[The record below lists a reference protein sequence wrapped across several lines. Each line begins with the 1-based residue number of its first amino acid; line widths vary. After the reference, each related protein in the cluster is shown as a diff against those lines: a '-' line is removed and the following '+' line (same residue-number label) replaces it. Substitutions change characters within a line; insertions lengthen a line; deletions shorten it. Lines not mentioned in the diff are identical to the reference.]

1 MFIGQVDNSNYEYA
15 RINVKAFRRGGK
27 LVRGFTRK
35 LKQAGVHK
43 EAVVAGSGMLG
54 AKVGFFVGGP
64 PGSLAGEFVL
74 SNSSRKAI
82 GDASALKQAVKNLKS
97 AGDLGDLSKL
107 ERLKL
112 LHKESAKVLKQ
123 RIEARREEIVG
134 DIGGFLG
141 GSLVG
146 SQVPV
151 PFAGLALGPAGA
163 TAAQKLS
170 KRMRFRRRSIP
181 YTP

>member
-1 MFIGQVDNSNYEYA
+1 MFIGQIDNQNYEYS
-15 RINVKAFRRGGK
+15 RIKIRPFRRGGK
-27 LVRGFTRK
+27 LVKAFTRK
-35 LKQAGVHK
+35 LKRAGIHK

-54 AKVGFFVGGP
+54 AKVGFFIGGP

-82 GDASALKQAVKNLKS
+82 GDTAALKQAVKNLRS
-97 AGDLGDLSKL
+97 AGDLGDLNNL

-134 DIGGFLG
+134 D
-141 GSLVG
+141 VG
-146 SQVPV
+146 S
-151 PFAGLALGPAGA
+151 F
-163 TAAQKLS
+163 
-170 KRMRFRRRSIP
+170 FRRQFGGQ
-181 YTP
+181 

>member
-1 MFIGQVDNSNYEYA
+1 M
-15 RINVKAFRRGGK
+15 
-27 LVRGFTRK
+27 
-35 LKQAGVHK
+35 
-43 EAVVAGSGMLG
+43 VAGSGMLG
-54 AKVGFFVGGP
+54 AKVGFFIGGP

-82 GDASALKQAVKNLKS
+82 GDTAALKQAVKNLRS
-97 AGDLGDLSKL
+97 AGDLGDLNNL

-134 DIGGFLG
+134 DVGSFLG

-146 SQVPV
+146 SRVPI
-151 PFAGLALGPAGA
+151 PFAGLALGPASA
-163 TAAQKLS
+163 TVAQKLS
-170 KRMRFRRRSIP
+170 RKVRFKRRKSIA
-181 YTP
+181 T